1 VNGIGATTIR
11 PALRDWSVGDENL
24 RANRLGLLQTQV
36 NEFSS
41 IADFSEIV
49 TEKKS

>member
-1 VNGIGATTIR
+1 MVM
-11 PALRDWSVGDENL
+11 VEDEKL
-24 RANRLGLLQTQV
+24 RASRLGLLQTLV

-49 TEKKS
+49 TEKK